1 MNVIQSGA
9 STTWTNFRDIDQNA
23 FSEIGPDIPVID
35 QNFAKF
41 FIFQKKLKNLGS
53 VRAKFVYEIDR
64 TLCGE
69 HSQDNL

>member
-1 MNVIQSGA
+1 MSTAYIPARRRVIYPNLYNIIQSGA

-41 FIFQKKLKNLGS
+41 FIFQKKNK
-53 VRAKFVYEIDR
+53 KM
-64 TLCGE
+64 
-69 HSQDNL
+69 